1 MTTFTKIPEDDFP
14 SISIDTD
21 RVLSEIKPEIYSGF
35 TEYVSPIVQIGRAH
49 V

>member
-1 MTTFTKIPEDDFP
+1 MTTFTKIAEDATP

-35 TEYVSPIVQIGRAH
+35 TECVIH
-49 V
+49 